1 MPMTISMTIMRLPYD
16 TENGS
21 VGPRSVCYE
30 RVVRI
35 VKVRELVNVSCVCYT
50 EATRIVQLQDLKCTS
65 QREIQHLEASS
76 KTKQCERT
84 FLSNATR

>member
-1 MPMTISMTIMRLPYD
+1 MPTTISMTIMQLRYD

-30 RVVRI
+30 RVVRM
-35 VKVRELVNVSCVCYT
+35 VKARELVNVSCVYYT
-50 EATRIVQLQDLKCTS
+50 EATRIAQLKDLKCTS
-65 QREIQHLEASS
+65 QTEIQHLEVSS